1 MTAPHSRF
9 GQRLK
14 HEAFKSSS
22 GLTRGSITRVKRYE
36 MGGTVKPCN
45 DSAQRGLMSGL
56 GQRDTKTTM
65 AYSGSENWV
74 AVMERSSNVT

>member
-45 DSAQRGLMSGL
+45 DSAQRGLMSAF
-56 GQRDTKTTM
+56 GQGETKAQSPTWGDFKPL
-65 AYSGSENWV
+65 AL
-74 AVMERSSNVT
+74 RKL